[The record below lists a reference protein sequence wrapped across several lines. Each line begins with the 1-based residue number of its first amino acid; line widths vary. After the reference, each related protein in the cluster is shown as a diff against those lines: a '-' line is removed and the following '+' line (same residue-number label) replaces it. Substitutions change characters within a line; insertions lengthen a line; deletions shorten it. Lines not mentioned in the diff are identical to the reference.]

1 MRLKIYKYKLTNKK
15 DLLSCAGY
23 MYITAVSRE
32 TFTTEP
38 RKKTAI
44 LINDGELRTE
54 WSPIVIQVI
63 NKIGQP

>member
-1 MRLKIYKYKLTNKK
+1 MCWVHVYH
-15 DLLSCAGY
+15 SCVKRNVY
-23 MYITAVSRE
+23 N
-32 TFTTEP
+32 EP